1 MVVINGLFDTNLP
14 LYGISYFFVIL
25 RHGTIKLSETKYSL
39 YSFLNEIGRNMVIKL
54 WHPHKVRTW
63 ISDVI
68 FRYLFLCWEGIV
80 RFVDMG
86 GIVDQDC
93 LSFLVYATSY

>member
-1 MVVINGLFDTNLP
+1 MFAKFREKIKQ
-14 LYGISYFFVIL
+14 SRL
-25 RHGTIKLSETKYSL
+25 RVFSVRSKACRVSDERKYEPDGTIKLSETKYSL

-68 FRYLFLCWEGIV
+68 FRYLFLC
-80 RFVDMG
+80 
-86 GIVDQDC
+86 
-93 LSFLVYATSY
+93 